1 MIQIKKGTQTMP
13 EIKSY
18 FDFFNWI
25 IENLFKT
32 KSNNVIWYLSF
43 ATEDDL
49 WKDEEPWVDIS
60 LLVDNKYYSTLVY
73 EGELTDEYLH
83 HWEKVLQKALDS
95 KSIEYNHDA
104 SLIHKAIRTIIESG
118 QDLDPEL
125 IELRNELQ
133 EKGV

>member
-1 MIQIKKGTQTMP
+1 MP
-13 EIKSY
+13 EIKTY
-18 FDFFNWI
+18 FDFFNWF
-25 IENLFKT
+25 IETLFKT
-32 KSNNVIWYLSF
+32 KSNNVIWYLTF

-60 LLVDNKYYSTLVY
+60 LLVDDKYYSTIVY
-73 EGELTDEYLH
+73 QGELTNEYLE
-83 HWEKVLQKALDS
+83 HWEHVLQNALNS

-104 SLIHKAIRTIIESG
+104 NLVHNAIRTIIESG

-133 EKGV
+133 ER

>member
-1 MIQIKKGTQTMP
+1 MP

-18 FDFFNWI
+18 FDFFNWF
-25 IENLFKT
+25 IETLFKT

-49 WKDEEPWVDIS
+49 WKSEEPWVDIS
-60 LLVDNKYYSTLVY
+60 LLIDDKYYSTLVY

>member
-1 MIQIKKGTQTMP
+1 MP
-13 EIKSY
+13 EIKTY
-18 FDFFNWI
+18 YDFFNWI
-25 IENLFKT
+25 IETLFKT

-73 EGELTDEYLH
+73 EGELTDEYLE
-83 HWEKVLQKALDS
+83 HWKKVLQNALNS
-95 KSIEYNHDA
+95 KSTEYNHDA
-104 SLIHKAIRTIIESG
+104 NLVHNAIRTIIESG
-118 QDLDPEL
+118 QDLDSEL

-133 EKGV
+133 QKGL